1 MDSMERAKRA
11 LTRLPKSVP
20 TPEGVATDVADAIR
34 NAMKTALLQASQAVA
49 SRVYPS
55 AGLEESK
62 LRRAEAQEVAAMLEK
77 MAHGVK

>member
-34 NAMKTALLQASQAVA
+34 NAMKTVLLQASQVMS
-49 SRVYPS
+49 SRVYS
-55 AGLEESK
+55 HLGLEESK
-62 LRRAEAQEVAAMLEK
+62 HRRAEAEEIAALLEK
-77 MAHGVK
+77 MSHGIK